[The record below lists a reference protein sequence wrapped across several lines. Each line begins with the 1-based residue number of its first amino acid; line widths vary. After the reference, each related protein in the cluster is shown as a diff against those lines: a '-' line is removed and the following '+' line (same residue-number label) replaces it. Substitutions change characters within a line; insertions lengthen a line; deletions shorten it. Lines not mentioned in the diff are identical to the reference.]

1 MHYAYPIDLTPE
13 ADGSAV
19 TAQAPDVPGVTTWGD
34 GTAEAL
40 RNVADALVAGIEVW
54 IGRGE
59 PIPMP
64 SAPRPG
70 QVMVDLPPLVAA
82 KLALYDAMRAQDIS
96 KSELA
101 RRIGVDESLVRRL
114 LDLRHRSRLDQLE
127 RALGVVGLCIQL
139 HIIAA

>member
-34 GTAEAL
+34 DTAEAL
-40 RNVADALVAGIEVW
+40 RNVVDALVAGIEVW
-54 IGRGE
+54 IGHGE

-127 RALGVVGLCIQL
+127 RALGVVGLRIQL
-139 HIIAA
+139 HIIAV